1 MGYVQEVVRDGIRK
15 KAVSQQGMDAGLFL
29 GMRTSKN
36 GLEYEDIYYN
46 IVAQRIIV
54 AMVCEK

>member
-15 KAVSQQGMDAGLFL
+15 KVVSQQGMDAGLFL

-36 GLEYEDIYYN
+36 GFEYEDIYYN
-46 IVAQRIIV
+46 IAAQRIIV